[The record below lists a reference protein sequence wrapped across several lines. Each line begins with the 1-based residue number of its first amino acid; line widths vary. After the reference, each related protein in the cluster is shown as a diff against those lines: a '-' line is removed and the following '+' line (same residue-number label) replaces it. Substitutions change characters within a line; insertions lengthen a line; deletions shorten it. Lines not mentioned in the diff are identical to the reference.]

1 MRHPSRAPEPVQ
13 TWQDRMNPPGTGDVP
28 ARETEQLRRDRFHAA
43 RVAHVQASFV
53 RGQRCLLARALDP
66 ARAGWAAIEVRGK

>member
-13 TWQDRMNPPGTGDVP
+13 TWQDRMNPPGTGDAP

-53 RGQRCLLARALDP
+53 RGQRCLLRELWTRP
-66 ARAGWAAIEVRGK
+66 ARAGQPSK